1 MGAVLVWSLRVENV
15 LLIARSYLVYP
26 VIRAARQISVRGAV
40 LIFDEAH
47 NIEDV
52 ARRAG
57 IKPYHDVSGRMLCRR
72 TFACCFRLAPPSVCQ
87 SHSSPR

>member
-1 MGAVLVWSLRVENV
+1 
-15 LLIARSYLVYP
+15 VYP

-52 ARRAG
+52 AR
-57 IKPYHDVSGRMLCRR
+57 
-72 TFACCFRLAPPSVCQ
+72 
-87 SHSSPR
+87 